1 MMRVLGIETSCD
13 ETSAAVVDESG
24 ICSNIIAT
32 QKVHEAYGGVVPEF
46 ASRAHM
52 RQLPGIV
59 RLALQQAGTSL
70 AGIDALA
77 VTCGPGLAGSLLVGL
92 SLCKGIALTLG
103 KPFIGVNHIEGHILA
118 TAAQLHKID
127 YPYICLVASGG
138 HTLLVLVQEPRRYEI
153 VGRTMDDAAGEAFD
167 KVAKVLGL
175 GYPGG
180 PAVEAS
186 ARGGNPDAIAFPRA
200 LLESTNLNFSFSGLK
215 TAVLYYAQ
223 SLDPVEGAARLPDIA
238 ASFQMAVIDTLFI
251 KSRRALEACG
261 CRTLVLAGGVMRNGP
276 LRKIFAARCGELGI
290 ALAIPAPE
298 LCTDNAAMIAQAG
311 RQRLL
316 AGERSDFSL
325 DVEPNLSL

>member
-1 MMRVLGIETSCD
+1 MRVLGIETSCD

-24 ICSNIIAT
+24 IRSNIIAT

-118 TAAQLHKID
+118 TAAQLQKIG

-138 HTLLVLVQEPRRYEI
+138 HTLLVLVREPRRYEI
-153 VGRTMDDAAGEAFD
+153 VGRTVDDAAGEAFD
-167 KVAKVLGL
+167 KVAKLLGL

-186 ARGGNPDAIAFPRA
+186 ARSGNPDAIAFPRA
-200 LLESTNLNFSFSGLK
+200 LQESTNLNFSFSGLK

-223 SLDPVEGAARLPDIA
+223 SLDPAQGMARLPDIA
-238 ASFQMAVIDTLFI
+238 ASFQRAVIDTLFI
-251 KSRRALEACG
+251 KSRRALEAFG

-276 LRKIFAARCGELGI
+276 LREIFAGRCGELGI
-290 ALAIPAPE
+290 DLTIPAPE